1 MNYKYKNIELF
12 KKLESVNNVLTYQTL
27 FDDELKSIKFINEHC
42 MLDYLQRIIIA
53 DLIHKIDFG
62 GK

>member
-1 MNYKYKNIELF
+1 MGYKYKNIELF
-12 KKLESVNNVLTYQTL
+12 KQLESVNNVLTYQTL
-27 FDDELKSIKFINEHC
+27 FDNELKSIDFINEHC

-53 DLIHKIDFG
+53 DLMHKIDFG